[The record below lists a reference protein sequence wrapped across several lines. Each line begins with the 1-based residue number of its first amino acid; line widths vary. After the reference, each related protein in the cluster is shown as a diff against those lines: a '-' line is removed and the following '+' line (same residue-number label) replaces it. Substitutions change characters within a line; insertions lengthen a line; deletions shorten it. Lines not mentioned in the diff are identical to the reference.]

1 MANFTEIAAGPWPK
15 WAYNNMGLVVDLV
28 LYVFFSKTKM
38 IGKYIFY
45 IPSILQKYMVSK
57 FFCKTIHQRRG
68 GRRQG
73 PTAAPHGVTACS
85 VGWWLVTGADLF

>member
-15 WAYNNMGLVVDLV
+15 WAYNNLGLVVDLV
-28 LYVFFSKTKM
+28 LYVFFFENKNDWKVH
-38 IGKYIFY
+38 FLH
-45 IPSILQKYMVSK
+45 PSILQKYMVRK
-57 FFCKTIHQRRG
+57 IFCKTIHQRRG

-85 VGWWLVTGADLF
+85 VGWWLVAGADLF